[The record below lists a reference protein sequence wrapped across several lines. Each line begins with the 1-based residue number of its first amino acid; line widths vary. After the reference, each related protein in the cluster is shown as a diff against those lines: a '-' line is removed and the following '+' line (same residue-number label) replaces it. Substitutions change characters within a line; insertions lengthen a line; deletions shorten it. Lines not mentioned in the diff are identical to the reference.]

1 MDNEEKAAPEEAA
14 EGALGETIE
23 MTEESYDDIKNEAHR
38 LARELGVSLEEAAR
52 SVHAS
57 RGTSPQAP
65 SRMIGSLKDLSPGTV
80 NISIRAR
87 LVTLHDAERN
97 EGGGKYYYGMLGDS
111 TTTVPFSAWTEFDF
125 NVGDALLL
133 QNVNVRE
140 WKERTEIVINDR
152 SRTSRTDD
160 LDGLVPSLDDG
171 VPGTIGELVPESRRI
186 DIECRVLE
194 VQRGEVIVK
203 ESPKEITRGCIA
215 DRTGRM
221 DFTCWGPVDLIR
233 DRCYRIIGGYV
244 KDHRG
249 ALRFNFD
256 PGAIIRELPDDRLPP
271 LEDLQRPLPSRIAE
285 VNSRRSFGPVMLR
298 GMVLDVRGGSGLIRR
313 CSDCGR
319 RMAKGQ
325 CPVHGRTKGEDGLS
339 LRAIFDDG
347 SGSAIIR
354 AEGPIVEHLLGKR
367 VSEVSEELKESLDPS
382 SVTSELSS
390 RLNGRPWTIIG
401 DPSVDEY
408 GISVSVKEMS
418 EGFDIE
424 LLNSDITSLMG
435 VLI

>member
-1 MDNEEKAAPEEAA
+1 MENEEKTAPDEGTD
-14 EGALGETIE
+14 GALRGTEE
-23 MTEESYDDIKNEAHR
+23 MTEENYDDIKNEVHR
-38 LARELGVSLEEAAR
+38 LSRELGVSLEEAAR

-57 RGTSPQAP
+57 RGTVPQPP
-65 SRMIGSLKDLSPGTV
+65 SRMIGSLKEVMPGTV

-87 LVTLHDAERN
+87 LVTLHEGERN
-97 EGGGKYYYGMLGDS
+97 DGGGKYHYGMLGDS
-111 TTTVPFSAWTEFDF
+111 TTTVPFSAWTDFDF

-133 QNVNVRE
+133 QNVSVRE
-140 WKERTEIVINDR
+140 WKERAEIVVNDR
-152 SRTSRTDD
+152 SQISRTDD
-160 LDGLVPSLDDG
+160 LDGLVPSLEDG
-171 VPGTIGELVPESRRI
+171 VPGSIGELVPESRRI

-194 VQRGEVIVK
+194 VQKGEVIVR
-203 ESPKEITRGCIA
+203 ESPKEVTRGSIA
-215 DRTGRM
+215 DRTGRL
-221 DFTCWGPVDLIR
+221 DFTCWGPVDLVKG
-233 DRCYRIIGGYV
+233 RCYRIIGGYV

-285 VNSRRSFGPVMLR
+285 VSSRRSFGPVMLR

-319 RMAKGQ
+319 RMAKAQ

-354 AEGPIVEHLLGKR
+354 AEGPIVEQLLGKK

-382 SVTSELSS
+382 SVISELSS
-390 RLNGRPWTIIG
+390 RLTGRPWTMVG
-401 DPSVDEY
+401 DPSIDEY
-408 GISVSVKEMS
+408 GISVSVREMM

-424 LLNSDITSLMG
+424 LLNSEITSLMG

>member
-1 MDNEEKAAPEEAA
+1 MDKEEKAAPDEAT
-14 EGALGETIE
+14 ERALGETIE
-23 MTEESYDDIKNEAHR
+23 VIDESYDYIKNEVHR
-38 LARELGVSLEEAAR
+38 LSRELGVSLEEAAR

-57 RGTSPQAP
+57 RGVSHQTP
-65 SRMIGSLKDLSPGTV
+65 SRIVGALRELAPGTV

-87 LVTLHDAERN
+87 LVTLHEGERSD
-97 EGGGKYYYGMLGDS
+97 GGGKYHYGMLGDS
-111 TTTVPFSAWTEFDF
+111 TTTVPFSAWTDFDF

-140 WKERTEIVINDR
+140 WKERTEVVINDR
-152 SRTSRTDD
+152 SQISRTDD
-160 LDGLVPSLDDG
+160 LDGLVPSLDEG
-171 VPGTIGELVPESRRI
+171 VPGTIGELTPESRRI

-194 VQRGEVIVK
+194 VQKGEVIIR
-203 ESPKEITRGCIA
+203 ENPKEITRGSMA

-221 DFTCWGPVDLIR
+221 DFTCWGPIELIKG
-233 DRCYRIIGGYV
+233 RCYRVIGGYV

-249 ALRFNFD
+249 TLRFNFD
-256 PGAIIRELPDDRLPP
+256 PGAIVRELPDDRLPP
-271 LEDLQRPLPSRIAE
+271 LEDLQRPLPSRMTE
-285 VNSRRSFGPVMLR
+285 VGSRRSFGPVMLR
-298 GMVLDVRGGSGLIRR
+298 GMVLDVRGGSGLIKR

-319 RMAKGQ
+319 RMAKAQ

-354 AEGPIVEHLLGKR
+354 AEGTIVEQLLGKTI
-367 VSEVSEELKESLDPS
+367 SEVSEEVKESLDPTG
-382 SVTSELSS
+382 VISELSS
-390 RLNGRPWTIIG
+390 RLTGRPWTIIG

-408 GISVSVKEMS
+408 GVSISIKEMN
-418 EGFDIE
+418 EGFDPE
-424 LLNSDITSLMG
+424 LLNSEITSLMG